1 MNSLLDTAW
10 NILDEFQDRTDK
22 LKNIL
27 KVLKKIPDIL
37 VYSESWK
44 KLNNIPKINSKKFK
58 LYIWQI
64 FNNSLGLY
72 DEDFIIW
79 SIKSYLWKL
88 EEWEKLIIESSSI
101 VSWLVN
107 NIREKD
113 WALSPQDQIKYLNE
127 IIEKYFPDQK
137 DKIQIKR
144 IEDTNGELLSEIAK
158 NWLDS
163 LQSDEEPKLDKNPSS
178 LSLAKI
184 LYKAT
189 SKNNDFF
196 VKIASTKWKKR
207 QKWEKF
213 DKANLE
219 NYYAIIEIAIR
230 LKDYINGVTI
240 QWWESRQR
248 EYDEIIFNILNWS
261 YDYIQELKELKEFC
275 QSTQKTPFSS
285 LTFSKDRY
293 KKEVERQLQK
303 NDFLRKA
310 RNIIWITSLT
320 VSTILWTWVWTLHRY
335 KQKQEQELDKKI
347 ETILL
352 HSLKDKTIYTFLKPW
367 FWTVEYKTD
376 EAKKI
381 LLDMTW
387 TKLSRLF
394 IDRYWN
400 WNSNISEKE
409 LKLFFILEMIELKQ
423 FPHYDD
429 YDWEKP
435 YIKFIEKVLQ
445 NPRAKAELI
454 LKWFNV
460 DKDYFKYTSYKD
472 AFERTYKNTWDFELN
487 RDFINSWSETYVD
500 SKWNYHDIKK
510 IRCYTIP
517 SMWDINCPT
526 WLSPWNEYMLSR
538 DSIYSKYSLKKW
550 KEVALDFLSTP
561 FNELVLEIMTKW
573 YIFSD
578 DMRSQENNIR
588 KKLVNLV
595 LEKKYTL
602 EEIKWWWVKEII
614 AFLQNNFK
622 DALTL
627 DFRQIIEN
635 TINLD
640 SKTIIEIN
648 KNKDNLF
655 VDKIWEIEIWHIK
668 YSVTILKFN
677 WNKYFYLDSSV
688 IYNHWE
694 GLMLFWYSSLDDSKK
709 FSEELLKL
717 L

>member
-320 VSTILWTWVWTLHRY
+320 VSTILW
-335 KQKQEQELDKKI
+335 
-347 ETILL
+347 
-352 HSLKDKTIYTFLKPW
+352 
-367 FWTVEYKTD
+367 
-376 EAKKI
+376 
-381 LLDMTW
+381 
-387 TKLSRLF
+387 
-394 IDRYWN
+394 
-400 WNSNISEKE
+400 
-409 LKLFFILEMIELKQ
+409 
-423 FPHYDD
+423 
-429 YDWEKP
+429 
-435 YIKFIEKVLQ
+435 
-445 NPRAKAELI
+445 
-454 LKWFNV
+454 
-460 DKDYFKYTSYKD
+460 
-472 AFERTYKNTWDFELN
+472 
-487 RDFINSWSETYVD
+487 
-500 SKWNYHDIKK
+500 
-510 IRCYTIP
+510 
-517 SMWDINCPT
+517 
-526 WLSPWNEYMLSR
+526 
-538 DSIYSKYSLKKW
+538 
-550 KEVALDFLSTP
+550 
-561 FNELVLEIMTKW
+561 
-573 YIFSD
+573 
-578 DMRSQENNIR
+578 
-588 KKLVNLV
+588 
-595 LEKKYTL
+595 
-602 EEIKWWWVKEII
+602 
-614 AFLQNNFK
+614 
-622 DALTL
+622 
-627 DFRQIIEN
+627 
-635 TINLD
+635 
-640 SKTIIEIN
+640 
-648 KNKDNLF
+648 
-655 VDKIWEIEIWHIK
+655 
-668 YSVTILKFN
+668 
-677 WNKYFYLDSSV
+677 
-688 IYNHWE
+688 
-694 GLMLFWYSSLDDSKK
+694 
-709 FSEELLKL
+709 
-717 L
+717 

>member
-1 MNSLLDTAW
+1 MNSLW
-10 NILDEFQDRTDK
+10 NIAWGLSNRFQEVWNK
-22 LKNIL
+22 LENIS
-27 KVLKKIPDIL
+27 KVFKKIPDIL
-37 VYSESWK
+37 VYTVSWK
-44 KLNNIPKINSKKFK
+44 KLKKIPKINSHNFK

-79 SIKSYLWKL
+79 SIKSYLSML
-88 EEWEKLIIESSSI
+88 DEWEKLVIESSSI
-101 VSWLVN
+101 VSWTVN

-113 WALSPQDQIKYLNE
+113 WALSPQDQITYLNE
-127 IIEKYFPDQK
+127 IVEKYFPEQK
-137 DKIQIKR
+137 DKILINR
-144 IEDTNGELLSEIAK
+144 LEDTNSDLLSEIEK
-158 NWLDS
+158 NWLVS
-163 LQSDEEPKLDKNPSS
+163 LESDNQLKLDKNTSS
-178 LSLAKI
+178 LDLAKI

-189 SKNNDFF
+189 CENNDFF
-196 VKIASTKWKKR
+196 VKIASTAWKKR

-219 NYYAIIEIAIR
+219 NYYAIVEIAIR
-230 LKDYINGVTI
+230 LKDYINGVNI
-240 QWWESRQR
+240 HWWESRQR
-248 EYDEIIFNILNWS
+248 EYDEIIFNILNWN
-261 YDYIQELKELKEFC
+261 YDHIQELKKLKEFC
-275 QSTQKTPFSS
+275 LSIQKTPFSS

-293 KKEVERQLQK
+293 KKELERQLQK
-303 NDFLRKA
+303 KDFLRKV
-310 RNIIWITSLT
+310 RNIIWVTSLA
-320 VSTILWTWVWTLHRY
+320 VWAIVWTWVWTLDWY
-335 KQKQEQELDKKI
+335 KQKQEQGLDKKI

-367 FWTVEYKTD
+367 FWTIEYKTD
-376 EAKKI
+376 ESKKL

-387 TKLSRLF
+387 TKLAKYF
-394 IDRYWN
+394 IQRYWN

-409 LKLFFILEMIELKQ
+409 LKLFFILEMIEFKQ

-429 YDWEKP
+429 YEWEKP

-460 DKDYFKYTSYKD
+460 DKDYFKFTSYKD

-487 RDFINSWSETYVD
+487 RDFINSLSETYVD

-517 SMWDINCPT
+517 SMWDINCPI

-538 DSIYSKYSLKKW
+538 DSTYSNYSLEKW

-578 DMRSQENNIR
+578 DMHSQEKNIR

-595 LEKKYTL
+595 LEKKFTL
-602 EEIKWWWVKEII
+602 EEIKSRWVKEII

-622 DALTL
+622 DILII
-627 DFRQIIEN
+627 DFKQICED

-640 SKTIIEIN
+640 DELIKKFNE
-648 KNKDNLF
+648 NKDNLF
-655 VDKIWEIEIWHIK
+655 VDKIWEIKMWTFD
-668 YSVTILKFN
+668 YSVTILEFN
-677 WNKYFYLDSSV
+677 WKKYFYLDSSV
-688 IYNHWE
+688 IYDHWE
-694 GLMLFWYSSLDDSKK
+694 SLRLYWYLTLEESKN
-709 FSEELLKL
+709 FSKELQKL